1 MSKGTSTNQDRTK
14 VGEGKKPTGLF
25 KRVEDARK
33 QSTYAQSRHVGP
45 ALLRRENTIGR
56 LHFYPVPAARPRRI
70 NPEHRSP

>member
-33 QSTYAQSRHVGP
+33 QSG
-45 ALLRRENTIGR
+45 
-56 LHFYPVPAARPRRI
+56 VPMRNRATSDPRY
-70 NPEHRSP
+70 